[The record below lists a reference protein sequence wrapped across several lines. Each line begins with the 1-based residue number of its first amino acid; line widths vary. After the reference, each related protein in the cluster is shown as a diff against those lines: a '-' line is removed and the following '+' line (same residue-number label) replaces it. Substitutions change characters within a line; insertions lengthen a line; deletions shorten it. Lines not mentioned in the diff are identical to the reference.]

1 MKRTVVFSVMVLLA
15 TFAFAGGGQEEAE
28 AADMGE
34 STMEME
40 SIRLSMGGSTT
51 VEPIITS
58 AMEVYVNEVDGGAE
72 LSYDAPGSSAGIRGL
87 LDGQYDIGAASR
99 KLKDSEIEAGAVPIQ
114 IATDGLAVIVNG
126 NVPIDDIAM
135 EDVAAIFTGEITN
148 WSQVGGPDHEIVVV
162 NRDEASGT
170 RGAFLELVLESVYG
184 DDAAFTLNALV
195 TESNGNMA
203 TMVAQT
209 PYSMGYASLNVLP
222 RLRES
227 GGKSLSVN
235 GVKDDIDNVLDGSYP
250 ISRPLNVATDGD
262 PSGDAKVFIDF
273 LLSDRG
279 QQIVE
284 ESGYLPV
291 N

>member
-1 MKRTVVFSVMVLLA
+1 MKKAIAILSMLLIAGVV
-15 TFAFAGGGQEEAE
+15 FAGGQSEDA
-28 AADMGE
+28 
-34 STMEME
+34 SE

-58 AMEVYVNEVDGGAE
+58 AMEVYRTEVDANAE

-87 LDGQYDIGAASR
+87 IDGQYDIGAASR
-99 KLKDSEIEAGAVPIQ
+99 KLKDSEIEEGATPIQ
-114 IATDGLAVIVNG
+114 IATDGLAVIVSG
-126 NVPIDDIAM
+126 NAPVDDLSM
-135 EDVAAIFTGEITN
+135 EQVAAIFQGEITN
-148 WSQVGGPDHEIVVV
+148 WSELGGADHEIVVV

-170 RGAFLELVLESVYG
+170 RGAFLELVLESVY
-184 DDAAFTLNALV
+184 DDAAEFTLNALV

-209 PYSMGYASLNVLP
+209 PYSIGYASLNVLP
-222 RLRES
+222 RLREA
-227 GGKSLSVN
+227 GGRSLSIN
-235 GVKDDIDNVLDGSYP
+235 GVRDDIENVLDGSYP
-250 ISRPLNVATDGD
+250 ISRPLNVATIGD
-262 PSGDAKVFIDF
+262 PAGDAKIFIDF

-284 ESGYLPV
+284 EAGYLPV

>member
-1 MKRTVVFSVMVLLA
+1 MKKAIALIAMLLVA
-15 TFAFAGGGQEEAE
+15 GLAFAGGQGEE
-28 AADMGE
+28 E
-34 STMEME
+34 SQ

-58 AMEVYVNEVDGGAE
+58 AMEVYRAEVDANAQ

-99 KLKDSEIEAGAVPIQ
+99 KLKDSEIEEGATPIQ

-126 NVPIDDIAM
+126 NAPVDDLSM
-135 EDVAAIFTGEITN
+135 EQVAAIFQGEITN
-148 WSQVGGPDHEIVVV
+148 WSELGGPDHEIVVV

-170 RGAFLELVLESVYG
+170 RGAFLELVLESVY
-184 DDAAFTLNALV
+184 DDAAEFTLNALV

-209 PYSMGYASLNVLP
+209 PYSIGYASLNVLP
-222 RLRES
+222 RLREA
-227 GGKSLSVN
+227 GGRSLSVN
-235 GVKDDIDNVLDGSYP
+235 GVRDDIENVLDGSYP
-250 ISRPLNVATDGD
+250 ISRPLNVATVGE
-262 PSGDAKVFIDF
+262 PEGDAKVFIDF

-284 ESGYLPV
+284 EAGYLPV

>member
-1 MKRTVVFSVMVLLA
+1 MKKAIVLLSLLMVA
-15 TFAFAGGGQEEAE
+15 GLVFAGGQQEAGG
-28 AADMGE
+28 DMGDGGQQ
-34 STMEME
+34 

-58 AMEVYVNEVDGGAE
+58 AMEIYRSEVDSNAE

-87 LDGQYDIGAASR
+87 LDGTYDLGAASR
-99 KLKDSEIEAGAVPIQ
+99 KLKDSELEGGAVPTQ

-126 NVPIDDIAM
+126 DVPVDDMTI
-135 EDVAAIFTGEITN
+135 EQVASIFTGEVTN
-148 WSQVGGPDHEIVVV
+148 WSEFGGPDQEIVVV

-170 RGAFLELVLESVYG
+170 RGAFLELVLEAVYG
-184 DDAAFTLNALV
+184 DEAEFTLNALV

-209 PYSMGYASLNVLP
+209 PYAIGYASLNVLP
-222 RLRES
+222 RLREA
-227 GGKSLSVN
+227 GGRSLSIN
-235 GVKDDIDNVLDGSYP
+235 GVKDDIENVIDGSYP
-250 ISRPLNVATDGD
+250 ISRPLNVATVGE
-262 PSGDAKVFIDF
+262 PEGDAKVFIDF

-279 QQIVE
+279 QEIVAE
-284 ESGYLPV
+284 AGYLPV

>member
-1 MKRTVVFSVMVLLA
+1 MKKAIAVFAMLLVA
-15 TFAFAGGGQEEAE
+15 GLAFAGGQGEE
-28 AADMGE
+28 E
-34 STMEME
+34 SQ

-58 AMEVYVNEVDGGAE
+58 AMEVYRAEVDAGAE
-72 LSYDAPGSSAGIRGL
+72 LSYDAPGSSAGVRGL
-87 LDGQYDIGAASR
+87 LDGQYDLGAASR
-99 KLKDSEIEAGAVPIQ
+99 KLKDSELEEGAVPTQ

-126 NVPIDDIAM
+126 NAPVDDLSM
-135 EDVAAIFTGEITN
+135 EQVAAIFQGEITN
-148 WSQVGGPDHEIVVV
+148 WSEFGGPDHEIVVV

-184 DDAAFTLNALV
+184 DDAEFTLNALV

-209 PYSMGYASLNVLP
+209 PYSIGYASLNVLP
-222 RLRES
+222 RLREA
-227 GGKSLSVN
+227 GGRSLSVN
-235 GVKDDIDNVLDGSYP
+235 GVRDDIENVLDGSYP
-250 ISRPLNVATDGD
+250 ISRPLNVATVGE
-262 PSGDAKVFIDF
+262 PEGDAKVFIDF

-284 ESGYLPV
+284 EAGYLPV

>member
-1 MKRTVVFSVMVLLA
+1 MKKLLVIALITFVAVFS
-15 TFAFAGGGQEEAE
+15 FAGGGQEEG
-28 AADMGE
+28 AAP
-34 STMEME
+34 EME

-51 VEPIITS
+51 VEPIISS
-58 AMEVYVNEVDGGAE
+58 AMEVYVAEVDAGAE

-99 KLKDSEIEAGAVPIQ
+99 KLKDSELGDGAVPTQ

-126 NVPIDDIAM
+126 TVPIDDLSM
-135 EDVAAIFTGEITN
+135 EQVGHVFVGDITN
-148 WSQVGGPDHEIVVV
+148 WSELGGPDQEIVVV

-170 RGAFLELVLESVYG
+170 RGAFLELVLEKVAG
-184 DDAAFTLNALV
+184 DDAEFTLNALV

-209 PYSMGYASLNVLP
+209 PWAIGYASLNVLP
-222 RLRES
+222 RLRDA
-227 GGKSLSVN
+227 GGKSLSIN
-235 GVKDDIDNVLDGSYP
+235 GVKDDIENVLDGTYP
-250 ISRPLNVATDGD
+250 ISRPLNVATV
-262 PSGDAKVFIDF
+262 GDAEGDAEVFIDF
-273 LLSDRG
+273 LLSPRG

-284 ESGYLPV
+284 EAGYLPV